1 MDQKKGLQQMRR
13 IKTME
18 LSVLAF
24 LITLAAWLPSATA
37 AETDPLV
44 PQAAQPYGD
53 GLLRQLRR
61 AVTAVPGPL
70 PSELRYITVAE
81 SHRPRRV
88 VLDGGSDDP
97 YVQARTAFQL
107 VYDDSTLMIDSG
119 MDEQVHRTFGMG
131 AVEPYWP
138 ERNAAVQEALQAA
151 SLIVITHEHGDHVA
165 GVVRSPYRRAIA
177 GHTILTKAQ
186 AETLVLAPQ
195 SPLIRLTPA
204 EAAEYLVIDYARFH
218 PVAPGVVLVK
228 APGHT
233 PGHQMVFARLESGT
247 EYLLSADVTWALD
260 GIAGLTQRPQATS
273 DRIREDRDALRF
285 QIRWLNVVQNASD
298 VVVVPSHDSV
308 YLEDLEQRG
317 LITEGLVS
325 D

>member
-1 MDQKKGLQQMRR
+1 MRQLKTFEPEQKIGFL
-13 IKTME
+13 
-18 LSVLAF
+18 VLAAAVT
-24 LITLAAWLPSATA
+24 IAAWSPNASA
-37 AETDPLV
+37 AETNPLV

-53 GLLRQLRR
+53 GLLRQLRN
-61 AVTAVPGPL
+61 AATAVPGALPL
-70 PSELRYITVAE
+70 ELRYVTVAE
-81 SHRPRRV
+81 SQRPRRV
-88 VLDGGSDDP
+88 VLDGGSDEP

-107 VYDDSTLMIDSG
+107 VYDGSTLMIDAG
-119 MDEQVHRTFGMG
+119 MDEEVHRTFGMG

-138 ERNAAVQEALQAA
+138 ERNAAVQEALLDA

-165 GVVRSPYRRAIA
+165 GVVRSPNRRAIA
-177 GHTILTKAQ
+177 RHTVLTKAQ

-204 EAAEYLVIDYARFH
+204 QAAEYLVIDYARFH

-233 PGHQMVFARLESGT
+233 PGHQMVFVRLASGT

-260 GIAGLTQRPQATS
+260 GIADLTQRPQATS

-285 QIRWLNVVQNASD
+285 QIRWLNVVHNSSG
-298 VVVVPSHDSV
+298 VIVVPSHDSV
-308 YLEDLEQRG
+308 YLSDLEQRG
-317 LITEGLVS
+317 VITEGLVA

>member
-1 MDQKKGLQQMRR
+1 MRVRTTR
-13 IKTME
+13 I
-18 LSVLAF
+18 SVLAF
-24 LITLAAWLPSATA
+24 VVSLVAWLPSAPA

-44 PQAAQPYGD
+44 PQAAQPYGA
-53 GLLRQLRR
+53 GLLRQLRN
-61 AVTAVPGPL
+61 ATTVVPGEL
-70 PSELRYITVAE
+70 PVELRYVTVAE

-88 VLDGGSDDP
+88 VLDGASDDS

-138 ERNAAVQEALQAA
+138 ERNAAVQEALLDA

-165 GVVRSPYRRAIA
+165 GVVRSLDRRAIA
-177 GHTILTKAQ
+177 GHTVLTKAQ

-195 SPLIRLTPA
+195 SPLIRLTPEQVA
-204 EAAEYLVIDYARFH
+204 DYLVIDYAGFH

-233 PGHQMVFARLESGT
+233 PGHQMVFVRLASGT

-260 GIAGLTQRPQATS
+260 GIVDLTQRPQPTS
-273 DRIREDRDALRF
+273 DRIREDRNALRY
-285 QIRWLNVVQNASD
+285 QIQWLNVIETTTN

-317 LITEGLVS
+317 LITEGLAS

>member
-1 MDQKKGLQQMRR
+1 MRR
-13 IKTME
+13 IEVFDLGQKTN
-18 LSVLAF
+18 LAVLA
-24 LITLAAWLPSATA
+24 LLLAMVVSSPPTIA

-53 GLLRQLRR
+53 GLLRQLRY
-61 AVTAVPGPL
+61 AATTVPGALPL
-70 PSELRYITVAE
+70 ELRFITVAE

-88 VLDGGSDDP
+88 VLDGGSDEP

-107 VYDDSTLMIDSG
+107 VYEDSTLMVDAG
-119 MDEQVHRTFGMG
+119 MDEAVHRTFGMG

-138 ERNAAVQEALQAA
+138 DRNAAVQDALAAA
-151 SLIVITHEHGDHVA
+151 SLIVVTHEHGDHVA
-165 GVVRSPYRRAIA
+165 GVVRSPNRRAIA
-177 GHTILTKAQ
+177 RHTILTKAQ

-204 EAAEYLVIDYARFH
+204 QAAEYLIIDYTRFH

-233 PGHQMVFARLESGT
+233 PGHQMVFVRLASGT

-260 GIAGLTQRPQATS
+260 GIAGLTQRPQTTS
-273 DRIREDRDALRF
+273 DRIREDRDALNF
-285 QIRWLNVVQNASD
+285 QIRWLNRVLNASD
-298 VVVVPSHDSV
+298 VIVVPSHDSV
-308 YLEDLEQRG
+308 YLDDLVRRG
-317 LITEGLVS
+317 LIQQGLAGS
-325 D
+325 

>member
-1 MDQKKGLQQMRR
+1 MRR
-13 IKTME
+13 LKMIEPGQRMK
-18 LSVLAF
+18 SAVLV
-24 LITLAAWLPSATA
+24 LLLAMATWASNTTA

-53 GLLRQLRR
+53 GLLRQLR
-61 AVTAVPGPL
+61 AAATAVPGSL

-88 VLDGGSDDP
+88 VLDGGSEEP

-107 VYDDSTLMIDSG
+107 VYEDSTLMIDAG
-119 MDEQVHRTFGMG
+119 MDEEVHRTFGMG

-138 ERNAAVQEALQAA
+138 ERNAAVQEALAAA

-165 GVVRSPYRRAIA
+165 GVVRSPNRRALA
-177 GHTILTKAQ
+177 AHTVLTKAQ

-195 SPLIRLTPA
+195 SPLIKLTPA
-204 EAAEYLVIDYARFH
+204 QAADYLVIDYARFH

-233 PGHQMVFARLESGT
+233 PGHQMVFVRLASGT

-260 GIAGLTQRPQATS
+260 GIVDVTQRPQTTS
-273 DRIREDRDALRF
+273 DRIREDRDALQF
-285 QIRWLNVVQNASD
+285 QIRWLKMVLNAGNVVI
-298 VVVVPSHDSV
+298 VPSHDAV
-308 YLEDLEQRG
+308 HLDDLEQRG
-317 LITEGLVS
+317 LITEGLAS

>member
-1 MDQKKGLQQMRR
+1 MNQKKGRQQMRR
-13 IKTME
+13 LKVIEPGQTIK
-18 LSVLAF
+18 LAVLAF
-24 LITLAAWLPSATA
+24 AVAMAAWASSVTA

-53 GLLRQLRR
+53 GLLRRLRD
-61 AVTAVPGPL
+61 ATMAVPGSL

-88 VLDGGSDDP
+88 VLDGGSDEP

-107 VYDDSTLMIDSG
+107 VYEDSTLMVDAG
-119 MDEQVHRTFGMG
+119 MDEAVHRTFGMG

-138 ERNAAVQEALQAA
+138 ERNAAVQEALAAA

-165 GVVRSPYRRAIA
+165 GVVRSPNRRAIA
-177 GHTILTKAQ
+177 ARTILTKAQ

-204 EAAEYLVIDYARFH
+204 QAAEYRVIDYARFH

-228 APGHT
+228 A
-233 PGHQMVFARLESGT
+233 
-247 EYLLSADVTWALD
+247 
-260 GIAGLTQRPQATS
+260 GIADLTQRPQATS
-273 DRIREDRDALRF
+273 DRIKEDRDALRH
-285 QIRWLNVVQNASD
+285 QIRWLNVVLTASGA
-298 VVVVPSHDSV
+298 VIVPSHDAV
-308 YLEDLEQRG
+308 HLADLERRG
-317 LITEGLVS
+317 LIIEGLVS

>member
-1 MDQKKGLQQMRR
+1 MRR
-13 IKTME
+13 LNMIETGQTIK
-18 LSVLAF
+18 LAVLAF
-24 LITLAAWLPSATA
+24 AVAMAAWAPSATA

-53 GLLRQLRR
+53 GLLRRLRD
-61 AVTAVPGPL
+61 ATMAVPGSL

-88 VLDGGSDDP
+88 VLDGGSDEP

-107 VYDDSTLMIDSG
+107 VYEDSTLMVDAG
-119 MDEQVHRTFGMG
+119 MDEAVHRTFGMG

-138 ERNAAVQEALQAA
+138 ERNAAVQDALAAA

-165 GVVRSPYRRAIA
+165 GVVRSPNRRAIA
-177 GHTILTKAQ
+177 ARTILTKAQ

-204 EAAEYLVIDYARFH
+204 QAAEYRVIDYARFH

-233 PGHQMVFARLESGT
+233 PGHQMVFVRLESGT

-273 DRIREDRDALRF
+273 DRIKEDRDALRH
-285 QIRWLNVVQNASD
+285 QIRWLNVVLTASGT
-298 VVVVPSHDSV
+298 VIVPSHDAV
-308 YLEDLEQRG
+308 HLADLERRG

>member
-1 MDQKKGLQQMRR
+1 MRR
-13 IKTME
+13 IQTIR
-18 LSVLAF
+18 SAVLIVLVAM
-24 LITLAAWLPSATA
+24 AAWSPSAMA

-53 GLLRQLRR
+53 GLLRQLRS
-61 AVTAVPGPL
+61 AVTAVPGAL
-70 PSELRYITVAE
+70 PFELRYVTVAE
-81 SHRPRRV
+81 SHRPRRI
-88 VLDGGSDDP
+88 VLDGGSDEP

-107 VYDDSTLMIDSG
+107 VYEDSTLMIDAG
-119 MDEQVHRTFGMG
+119 MDEEVHRTFGMG

-138 ERNAAVQEALQAA
+138 ERNAAVQEALLAA

-165 GVVRSPYRRAIA
+165 GVVRSPNRRAISA
-177 GHTILTKAQ
+177 RTVLTKGQ

-204 EAAEYLVIDYARFH
+204 QAAEYLVIDYARYH

-228 APGHT
+228 ASGHT
-233 PGHQMVFARLESGT
+233 PGHQMVFVRLASGT

-260 GIAGLTQRPQATS
+260 GIASTTQRPQATS
-273 DRIREDRDALRF
+273 NRIREDRDALRH
-285 QIRWLNVVQNASD
+285 QIIWLNRVLNASD
-298 VVVVPSHDSV
+298 VVVVPSHDAV
-308 YLEDLEQRG
+308 HLDELEQRG
-317 LITEGLVS
+317 LIIEGLVA

>member
-1 MDQKKGLQQMRR
+1 MRR
-13 IKTME
+13 SQTMR
-18 LSVLAF
+18 SAVLV
-24 LITLAAWLPSATA
+24 LLATTVAWVSGATA

-53 GLLRQLRR
+53 GLLRQLRY
-61 AVTAVPGPL
+61 AATTVPGAL
-70 PSELRYITVAE
+70 PTELRYITVAE
-81 SHRPRRV
+81 SHRPRRI
-88 VLDGGSDDP
+88 VLDGGSDEP

-107 VYDDSTLMIDSG
+107 VYDDSTVMIDAG
-119 MDEQVHRTFGMG
+119 MDEEVHRTFGMG

-138 ERNAAVQEALQAA
+138 ERNAAVQAALEAA

-165 GVVRSPYRRAIA
+165 GVIRSPNRRAIA
-177 GHTILTKAQ
+177 AHTVLTKAQ
-186 AETLVLAPQ
+186 VETLVLAPQ
-195 SPLIRLTPA
+195 SPQIRLTPA
-204 EAAEYLVIDYARFH
+204 QAAEYLVIDYALFH

-233 PGHQMVFARLESGT
+233 PGHQMVFARLASGA

-260 GIAGLTQRPQATS
+260 GIANMTQRPQTTS
-273 DRIREDRDALRF
+273 NRIREDRGALEL
-285 QIRWLNVVQNASD
+285 QIRWLKMLLNTSG

-308 YLEDLEQRG
+308 YLDDLEQRG
-317 LITEGLVS
+317 LIVEGLTS